1 MTKNLADELQRTA
14 RQALTSLNPLPQGQE
29 PGGLPLRRLLAA
41 VFRARYLVFATTLF
55 GLLIG
60 AFLAITTPNT
70 YASVGKFLFTASGAE
85 SKLID
90 PTRSTD
96 LSQETI
102 GTAATHILN
111 TDDLLI
117 RVIKKLGPGR
127 ILEPYQ
133 PGLGDATGARA
144 WFYQVQRDWNATT
157 HEATEEEALKQ
168 LRRTLLV
175 DLPRASPVLVAT
187 CAANSPML
195 AQQILDTYMKEA
207 VSWHIEQY
215 DDKRAY
221 DDAERT
227 ANESKIALDAA
238 RLAMREFL
246 NNKANV
252 AQFDAEKERL
262 EQADIAATTNQ
273 AELRQRLESARLV
286 LAQIAQRLD
295 VDRDIPQ
302 FKVEKRRIDVTS
314 NAAVELE
321 RQLAAETVRLQSLEN
336 QLRDPNDSRIVEARK
351 AIANI
356 TSAIVKL
363 QQEARNAPEEEVMVP
378 NPEYTAMV
386 AQRQT
391 LTTEAWT
398 LEAQLKYADGVLSD
412 TRRRLKALLDLEPEH
427 ARLRDALAAAQDHA
441 EYAQAN
447 WNLAKQK
454 RALGLGN
461 FSSLKEIQAA
471 SFPLE
476 KEGPNRG
483 KLILGGFF
491 AGMFMGLAIVLLR
504 ALPDTVVRTRDDLER
519 IEGLAVIGI
528 MPRLDGTNL
537 RRHVALREQ
546 GW

>member
-1 MTKNLADELQRTA
+1 
-14 RQALTSLNPLPQGQE
+14 
-29 PGGLPLRRLLAA
+29 
-41 VFRARYLVFATTLF
+41 
-55 GLLIG
+55 
-60 AFLAITTPNT
+60 
-70 YASVGKFLFTASGAE
+70 
-85 SKLID
+85 
-90 PTRSTD
+90 
-96 LSQETI
+96 
-102 GTAATHILN
+102 
-111 TDDLLI
+111 
-117 RVIKKLGPGR
+117 
-127 ILEPYQ
+127 
-133 PGLGDATGARA
+133 
-144 WFYQVQRDWNATT
+144 
-157 HEATEEEALKQ
+157 
-168 LRRTLLV
+168 
-175 DLPRASPVLVAT
+175 
-187 CAANSPML
+187 ML